1 MRHPTTFHR
10 RPAMIALCTLLA
22 AALAGCGSTISG
34 ETREPVRSASHDAH
48 SSSPASVAPTGSGD
62 SAVPPA
68 DAVRLADGDE
78 IILAALAF
86 SETAVVVPLG
96 ATLTFVNDD
105 SVGHTVTEGERGFAV
120 DDPRFDEPLPTGASI
135 EVTFDE
141 AGRYDVTCKPH
152 PVMNL
157 TVFVE
162 G

>member
-1 MRHPTTFHR
+1 MRSPTTVHR
-10 RPAMIALCTLLA
+10 RPATVALCALLA
-22 AALAGCGSTISG
+22 AALAGCGSTSSG
-34 ETREPVRSASHDAH
+34 ETREPVRSASHAAHASSGSSVPPSASADSDA
-48 SSSPASVAPTGSGD
+48 
-62 SAVPPA
+62 PPA

-78 IILAALAF
+78 IVVAALAF
-86 SETAVVVPLG
+86 SESAVVVPAG

-105 SVGHTVTEGERGFAV
+105 SVGHTVTEGQRGFAV
-120 DDPRFDEPLPTGASI
+120 DDPRFDEPLPVGASI
-135 EVTFDE
+135 EVTFDD

>member
-1 MRHPTTFHR
+1 MRHPTTIHR
-10 RPAMIALCTLLA
+10 RPMTVALCALLA
-22 AALAGCGSTISG
+22 AALAGCGSTSSG

-48 SSSPASVAPTGSGD
+48 PTSPSSEVPSGSSD
-62 SAVPPA
+62 AAAPPA
-68 DAVRLADGDE
+68 DAVRMADGDE
-78 IILAALAF
+78 IVLAALAF

-105 SVGHTVTEGERGFAV
+105 SVGHTVTEGERGFSV
-120 DDPRFDEPLPTGASI
+120 DDPRFDEPLPIGASI